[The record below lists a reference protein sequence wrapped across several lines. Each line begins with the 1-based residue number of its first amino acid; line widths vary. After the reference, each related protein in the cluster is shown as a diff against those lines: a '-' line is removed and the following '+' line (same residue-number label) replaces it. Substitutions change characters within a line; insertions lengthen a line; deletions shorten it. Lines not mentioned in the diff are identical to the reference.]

1 MGKFRLTFHNLSV
14 PKPKNY
20 HSGWKAMTADFVR
33 RIVQAYE
40 HAENHNIDL
49 PYDQIISIVFVPDL
63 NGYICIE
70 KASDGTTTCL

>member
-1 MGKFRLTFHNLSV
+1 
-14 PKPKNY
+14 
-20 HSGWKAMTADFVR
+20 MTADFVR